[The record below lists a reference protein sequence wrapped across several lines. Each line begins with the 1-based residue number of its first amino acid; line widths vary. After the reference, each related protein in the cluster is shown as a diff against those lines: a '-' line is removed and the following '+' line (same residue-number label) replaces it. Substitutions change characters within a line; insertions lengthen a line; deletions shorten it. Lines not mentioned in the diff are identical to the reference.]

1 MKDWILHG
9 ISALEFLRTPPC
21 IRELEFPPEVLE
33 SLNRASPSYRE
44 RSNTPQLIL
53 EIRHEIFRSLKGV
66 SIPVHVLT
74 DGIPRGASPYAVWH
88 TRSDDISDDDLEQI
102 SDNLYATS
110 PRVALLHMARDCTPV
125 QLAMVMMECC
135 GLYATRPGTSRMQRA
150 INLLDT
156 TCGLPDTTR
165 QLAAFYGLD
174 GKPLAFT
181 DDHGAPLP
189 WSPCRT
195 RDGTI
200 SNLWKRPPLCSI
212 EQLAKFSKSLGPVH
226 GAKTFRRA
234 LEMVVAGAASPLE
247 AQAALLMG
255 INRKLGLEGL
265 PPFQLNRRVKL
276 SPSSASAWG
285 SPICVVDIGWFD
297 EGSRT
302 PNLCCEVEGAAFHG
316 RALEDDNEARRDDSA
331 RKTALRSMD
340 IAVETITNS
349 QIKNIERWD
358 VLMDVLYRHLGIERP
373 ARTKRFMEQRV
384 KLRKD
389 LFEKPRL

>member
-110 PRVALLHMARDCTPV
+110 PRVALLHLARDCTPV

-135 GLYATRPGTSRMQRA
+135 GLYATCPGTSRMQRA

-234 LEMVVAGAASPLE
+234 LEMVVRVPPLRWRPRLLSSWAST
-247 AQAALLMG
+247 G
-255 INRKLGLEGL
+255 
-265 PPFQLNRRVKL
+265 RRVVDHRL
-276 SPSSASAWG
+276 PAYRARFQSACGLRRLVPLRCRPRNRHRRVPRRPLPALA
-285 SPICVVDIGWFD
+285 PQA
-297 EGSRT
+297 R
-302 PNLCCEVEGAAFHG
+302 PH
-316 RALEDDNEARRDDSA
+316 RAQVRHRARR
-331 RKTALRSMD
+331 
-340 IAVETITNS
+340 
-349 QIKNIERWD
+349 
-358 VLMDVLYRHLGIERP
+358 
-373 ARTKRFMEQRV
+373 
-384 KLRKD
+384 
-389 LFEKPRL
+389 KPLTGFAPRRRDGLAGDGLAPTHA